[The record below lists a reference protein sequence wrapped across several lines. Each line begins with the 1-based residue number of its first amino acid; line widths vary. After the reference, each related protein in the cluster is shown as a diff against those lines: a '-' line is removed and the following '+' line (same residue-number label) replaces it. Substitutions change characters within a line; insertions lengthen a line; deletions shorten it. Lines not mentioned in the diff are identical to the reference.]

1 MSKRLQGL
9 DLYRII
15 GCAFVII
22 NHCNSKVLLQV
33 TPGSLAW
40 YVTVGVIYLSKI
52 TVPGF
57 FMITGYN
64 LLHRKDDRAT
74 YFKRIVRIVG
84 VLVVFSIFYYLWR
97 NGLNGSIGDFLRTLW
112 HDGATDAFWYLY
124 TYLGLMVM
132 MPLFQWAAG
141 AFDGPKADD
150 AGEAG
155 APQSDASAKAAPDRR
170 RLLVMILLAAS
181 VYVSLMPS
189 VCILVPSFTMNEY
202 FELPMIGCAV
212 MYLFIGHAFYLYRD
226 EIRAGK
232 GVQVKNLRLTA
243 AFFAAFAVNIA
254 LAMAEKS
261 ITGGVSFTSFSE
273 IHTVGML
280 AESLAA
286 FAFLVKIRGEGLGG
300 KLIGFVAPATFGI
313 YLLADFVCSS
323 THMLYYNLCQYMNR
337 LLAVAVQDIVAFA
350 IALAVVTLLRLI
362 PPVKKWI

>member
-1 MSKRLQGL
+1 MNKRLQGL

-64 LLHRKDDRAT
+64 LLHRKDDRFT
-74 YFKRIVRIVG
+74 YFKRIARIAG
-84 VLVVFSIFYYLWR
+84 VLVVFSVFYYLWR
-97 NGLNGSIGDFLRTLW
+97 NGINGSIGGLLRVLW

-132 MPLFQWAAG
+132 MPLFQWVAG
-141 AFDGPKADD
+141 AFDASAGT
-150 AGEAG
+150 AGEADVSEDS
-155 APQSDASAKAAPDRR
+155 APVKAVFDKRS
-170 RLLVMILLAAS
+170 LLVLILLAAA
-181 VYVSLMPS
+181 VYVSVIPS
-189 VCILVPSFTMNEY
+189 VCILVPAFKMNEY

-232 GVQVKNLRLTA
+232 GVGLKDFRLTVA
-243 AFFAAFAVNIA
+243 LFAAFAVNML
-254 LAMAEKS
+254 LAMAEYR
-261 ITGGVSFTSFSE
+261 ITGGEVFTSFSE
-273 IHTVGML
+273 IETVGML

-286 FAFLVKIRGEGLGG
+286 FAFLIKIRGEGPGG
-300 KLIGFVAPATFGI
+300 KIIGFVAPATFGI

-323 THMLYYNLCQYMNR
+323 THFVYFELCRYMNR

-350 IALAVVTLLRLI
+350 IALILVVLLRLI

>member
-1 MSKRLQGL
+1 MNKRLQGL

-64 LLHRKDDRAT
+64 LLHRKDDRIT

-84 VLVVFSIFYYLWR
+84 VLVAFSIFYYLWR
-97 NGLNGSIGDFLRTLW
+97 NGSNGSFGGFMHTLW

-124 TYLGLMVM
+124 VYLGLMVM
-132 MPLFQWAAG
+132 MPLFQWVATAFGSSG
-141 AFDGPKADD
+141 AEN
-150 AGEAG
+150 GEAG
-155 APQSDASAKAAPDRR
+155 PHGKRS
-170 RLLVMILLAAS
+170 LLVRILFAAA
-181 VYVSLMPS
+181 VYVSLIPS
-189 VCILVPSFTMNEY
+189 VCILVPAFEMNE
-202 FELPMIGCAV
+202 FFDLPMIGCAV

-226 EIRAGK
+226 EIRAGE
-232 GVQVKNLRLTA
+232 GVRVKDLRLTV
-243 AFFAAFAVNIA
+243 AFFACFAVNMV
-254 LAMAEKS
+254 LAMAENR
-261 ITGGVSFTSFSE
+261 ITGGESFTSFSE

-286 FAFLVKIRGEGLGG
+286 FAFLVKVSGEGFGG
-300 KLIGFVAPATFGI
+300 KLIRFAAPATFGI
-313 YLLADFVCSS
+313 YLFADFVCSS
-323 THMLYYNLCQYMNR
+323 THMIYYNLCQYMNR
-337 LLAVAVQDIVAFA
+337 LLAVAVQDIAAFA
-350 IALAVVTLLRLI
+350 IALTAVTLLRLI
-362 PPVKKWI
+362 PPVRKWI